1 MTNLIKGT
9 LLLLVLCICPCIFF
23 GQITYAQEFSGCTGQ
38 TCEKWKLSGGLVQIS
53 ATPVLG
59 CQPISPNNPAA
70 LGNVNKSQ
78 SVILNT
84 TSALGIS
91 NGQPA
96 TFGFTYKCTN
106 FHSGESSPAL
116 SVAFDV
122 YWAASQV
129 GPWYLLESFMN
140 SSNHNSAGIK
150 QACPTFTP
158 PVGSPVFIK
167 IQATTNT
174 QQSDLV
180 DSWVVIDDVVLDQ
193 PEKGLNAVAA
203 AKSVAY
209 EQIEAIFSEK
219 DQSVLLEWATSANHY
234 AYFSIE
240 RATDHSEFKAIGKIC
255 GGKPMNELP
264 SYVFVDQKPVLGKQ
278 YFYRVK
284 MVDFYEHFIYS
295 PVVKIRVDK
304 SMKRAKPFQ
313 QPSIEANYT
322 SQPE

>member
-1 MTNLIKGT
+1 MSMQLRRKSTKCLGYFFDNLNQYSENCFRKLLYELLTNHTMTNLIKGT

-70 LGNVNKSQ
+70 LGNVNKFQ

-129 GPWYLLESFMN
+129 GPWYLLESFIN
-140 SSNHNSAGIK
+140 YSNHK
-150 QACPTFTP
+150 
-158 PVGSPVFIK
+158 
-167 IQATTNT
+167 
-174 QQSDLV
+174 
-180 DSWVVIDDVVLDQ
+180 
-193 PEKGLNAVAA
+193 
-203 AKSVAY
+203 
-209 EQIEAIFSEK
+209 
-219 DQSVLLEWATSANHY
+219 
-234 AYFSIE
+234 
-240 RATDHSEFKAIGKIC
+240 
-255 GGKPMNELP
+255 
-264 SYVFVDQKPVLGKQ
+264 
-278 YFYRVK
+278 
-284 MVDFYEHFIYS
+284 
-295 PVVKIRVDK
+295 
-304 SMKRAKPFQ
+304 
-313 QPSIEANYT
+313 
-322 SQPE
+322 

>member
-1 MTNLIKGT
+1 MKKFNNYI
-9 LLLLVLCICPCIFF
+9 LLLLFCSCSSIIFS
-23 GQITYAQEFSGCTGQ
+23 QITYVQEFNGCSGQ

-53 ATPVLG
+53 ATPILG
-59 CQPISPNNPAA
+59 SQPITPNNPAA
-70 LGNVNKSQ
+70 LGNVNKFH
-78 SVILNT
+78 SVSLNT

-96 TFGFTYKCTN
+96 TFGFTYKCIN
-106 FHSGESSPAL
+106 YHSGETSPAL
-116 SVAFDV
+116 SIAFDV

-150 QACPTFTP
+150 QVCPTFTP
-158 PVGSPVFIK
+158 ALGAPVFIK
-167 IQATTNT
+167 IQATMNT
-174 QQSDLV
+174 QNSDFV

-193 PEKGLNAVAA
+193 PEKDLNAVTA
-203 AKSVAY
+203 AKSVAH
-209 EQIEAIFSEK
+209 EQIEANFCEK
-219 DQSVLLEWATSANHY
+219 DQSILLEWATSASHY

-240 RATDHSEFKAIGKIC
+240 RATAHSDFRAIGKIC
-255 GGKPMNELP
+255 GGKPKNELQ

-295 PVVKIRVDK
+295 QVVKIRVDK
-304 SMKRAKPFQ
+304 SVRKAKLLRQFP
-313 QPSIEANYT
+313 IEANYS
-322 SQPE
+322 SQASE